1 MVEIFGYSLDEA
13 SECSG
18 FSKSTLRRLINSGK
32 LPAKKC
38 GRRTAI
44 LARDLRRLMEALP
57 AVQPKAEQA
66 PKSIAS
72 DKAAGRG
79 VL

>member
-1 MVEIFGYSLDEA
+1 MVEILGYSLDEA

-38 GRRTAI
+38 GRRTTI
-44 LARDLRRLMEALP
+44 LAPELRRLMEALP
-57 AVQPKAEQA
+57 AIQPKSEQT
-66 PKSIAS
+66 PKSDAR
-72 DKAAGRG
+72 DKPAGG
-79 VL
+79 TVS